1 MKFSIIIAT
10 YNRGDRIKRTIDSV
24 LSQSFKDFELI
35 IIDDG
40 STDETESLIKALKDQ
55 RIVYNKIGNSERGAA
70 RNVGI
75 NLAKGSYI
83 TFLDSD
89 DIFYPNHLEEAHK
102 FIQSNSSGFFFQPF
116 KIGRNYSISP
126 KKISNEALKEKLIT
140 QGNYLACLGVFVKS
154 QILKSNLFLES
165 RILSGSEDYEL
176 WLRLLSNGIKLHK
189 NPIVTSELI
198 IHDGRGEKTVSFS
211 RVKERKLFFIERV
224 KEMNFSKNKKN
235 RILSNS
241 YSFIALQAA
250 IEGNT
255 DWVKFLFRSISKSTR
270 VLFSRRLF
278 AILKHG
284 LF

>member
-1 MKFSIIIAT
+1 MLFSIIIPT
-10 YNRGDRIKRTIDSV
+10 YNRGDRIKLTINSV

-40 STDETESLIKALKDQ
+40 STDETE
-55 RIVYNKIGNSERGAA
+55 RIIRSITDHRIRYYKIENSERGAA

-75 NLAKGSYI
+75 NLARGSYI

-89 DIFYPNHLEEAHK
+89 DIYYPNHLEEAYG
-102 FIQSNSSGFFFQPF
+102 FIKKNNSAFFFQPY
-116 KIGRNYSISP
+116 KIGKDYSISP
-126 KKISNEALKEKLIT
+126 KIISNKALKEKLII
-140 QGNYLACLGVFVKS
+140 QGNFLACLGIFVKS
-154 QILKSNLFLES
+154 QILKSNLFLQS

-176 WLRLLSNGIKLHK
+176 WLRLLSNGIKLHI

-198 IHDGRGEKTVSFS
+198 VHDGRGEKTVSFS

-224 KEMNFSKNKKN
+224 IEMNFSKNEKKQ
-235 RILSNS
+235 IQSNS

-255 DWVKFLFRSISKSTR
+255 DWVKFLFRSISKSKR
-270 VLFSRRLF
+270 VLFKRRFF
-278 AILKHG
+278 AILKQG